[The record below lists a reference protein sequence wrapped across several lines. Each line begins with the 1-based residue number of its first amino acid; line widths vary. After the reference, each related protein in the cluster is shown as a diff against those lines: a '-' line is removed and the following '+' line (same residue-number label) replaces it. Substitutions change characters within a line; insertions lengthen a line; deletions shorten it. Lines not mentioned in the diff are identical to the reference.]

1 MMIILQYSSVRYDDY
16 NHLFFGLLAAL
27 GLFVSLFCLALPWP
41 LLLLKPINSSTKT
54 FQDTLRKLTDLLQ
67 RKHDQVK
74 KTKGLSLPSLQN
86 PFSKLQR
93 KKKEERKHQPGKMCG
108 RYTLLIANSLL
119 ALLGLLLLAGGV
131 WRIVDDQSLRDV
143 ANELRD
149 TAEWD
154 NVAKEVT
161 GLDDAVKEAA
171 GHKYFNYALLGMGG
185 ITLLVALFGF
195 CGAKKE
201 NQCLLS
207 LYTICVF
214 IILLLQIAAI
224 VFINVD
230 DANINFIKD
239 SISSEAEKVDI
250 DIEFEKLKPGSKFVQ
265 NLFFGVSAGL
275 SGIILF
281 FTLTLCCR
289 ARREERVQ
297 GYVDAIQA

>member
-1 MMIILQYSSVRYDDY
+1 MGSLSSE
-16 NHLFFGLLAAL
+16 AE
-27 GLFVSLFCLALPWP
+27 
-41 LLLLKPINSSTKT
+41 
-54 FQDTLRKLTDLLQ
+54 
-67 RKHDQVK
+67 
-74 KTKGLSLPSLQN
+74 
-86 PFSKLQR
+86 
-93 KKKEERKHQPGKMCG
+93 EERETQREKMCV
-108 RYTLLIANSLL
+108 RFTLIIANCLL

-131 WRIVDDQSLRDV
+131 WRIVDDGSLR
-143 ANELRD
+143 E
-149 TAEWD
+149 
-154 NVAKEVT
+154 VAKEIRDTQEWDEVKNGVD

-171 GHKYFNYALLGMGG
+171 GHKYFNYALLAMGG
-185 ITLLVALFGF
+185 VTLLVALFGF

-239 SISSEAEKVDI
+239 SFSSEAEKIDI
-250 DIEFEKLKPGSKFVQ
+250 DIEKLKPGSKFVQ

-275 SGIILF
+275 SAIILF

>member
-1 MMIILQYSSVRYDDY
+1 MGSLASNGEGERTSSKRK
-16 NHLFFGLLAAL
+16 N
-27 GLFVSLFCLALPWP
+27 
-41 LLLLKPINSSTKT
+41 
-54 FQDTLRKLTDLLQ
+54 LR
-67 RKHDQVK
+67 
-74 KTKGLSLPSLQN
+74 S
-86 PFSKLQR
+86 
-93 KKKEERKHQPGKMCG
+93 KMCV

-214 IILLLQIAAI
+214 IIFLLQIAAL
-224 VFINVD
+224 VFINID
-230 DANINFIKD
+230 DA
-239 SISSEAEKVDI
+239 
-250 DIEFEKLKPGSKFVQ
+250 
-265 NLFFGVSAGL
+265 
-275 SGIILF
+275 
-281 FTLTLCCR
+281 
-289 ARREERVQ
+289 
-297 GYVDAIQA
+297 

>member
-1 MMIILQYSSVRYDDY
+1 MGS
-16 NHLFFGLLAAL
+16 LA
-27 GLFVSLFCLALPWP
+27 S
-41 LLLLKPINSSTKT
+41 
-54 FQDTLRKLTDLLQ
+54 
-67 RKHDQVK
+67 
-74 KTKGLSLPSLQN
+74 KGE
-86 PFSKLQR
+86 
-93 KKKEERKHQPGKMCG
+93 EERSSKRKSAEAMCV

-131 WRIVDDQSLRDV
+131 WRIVDNESLREV
-143 ANELRD
+143 ANEIKD
-149 TAEWD
+149 TQEWD
-154 NVAKEVT
+154 DVKEGVD
-161 GLDDAVKEAA
+161 GLEDAVKEASS
-171 GHKYFNYALLGMGG
+171 HKYFNYALLAMGG

-207 LYTICVF
+207 LYSICVF

-230 DANINFIKD
+230 DANIDFIKK
-239 SISSEAEKVDI
+239 SISAQADEIDI
-250 DIEFEKLKPGSKFVQ
+250 DLEKLQPGSKFIQ

-275 SGIILF
+275 SAIIF
-281 FTLTLCCR
+281 VFTVTLCCR

>member
-1 MMIILQYSSVRYDDY
+1 M
-16 NHLFFGLLAAL
+16 G
-27 GLFVSLFCLALPWP
+27 CLTEENLPV
-41 LLLLKPINSSTKT
+41 LKLK
-54 FQDTLRKLTDLLQ
+54 
-67 RKHDQVK
+67 
-74 KTKGLSLPSLQN
+74 
-86 PFSKLQR
+86 R
-93 KKKEERKHQPGKMCG
+93 KKKEERKHQPGKMCV

-154 NVAKEVT
+154 NVAKE
-161 GLDDAVKEAA
+161 
-171 GHKYFNYALLGMGG
+171 
-185 ITLLVALFGF
+185 
-195 CGAKKE
+195 E

-239 SISSEAEKVDI
+239 SISSEVEKIDI
-250 DIEFEKLKPGSKFVQ
+250 DIEKLKPGSKFVQ

-275 SGIILF
+275 SAIILF
-281 FTLTLCCR
+281 FTLPLCCR

>member
-1 MMIILQYSSVRYDDY
+1 MGSIATD
-16 NHLFFGLLAAL
+16 
-27 GLFVSLFCLALPWP
+27 FVSPTQTTCLTEENQSVLQ
-41 LLLLKPINSSTKT
+41 LK
-54 FQDTLRKLTDLLQ
+54 
-67 RKHDQVK
+67 
-74 KTKGLSLPSLQN
+74 
-86 PFSKLQR
+86 R
-93 KKKEERKHQPGKMCG
+93 KKKEERKHQPGKMCV

-239 SISSEAEKVDI
+239 SISSEVEKVDI
-250 DIEFEKLKPGSKFVQ
+250 DIEKLKPGSKFVQ
-265 NLFFGVSAGL
+265 NLFFESRPASPASSSSSPSPSAVEQEGRRGCKDMSMPSKLKLRVSTVFMKIYFYNTE
-275 SGIILF
+275 S
-281 FTLTLCCR
+281 
-289 ARREERVQ
+289 
-297 GYVDAIQA
+297 

>member
-1 MMIILQYSSVRYDDY
+1 MGRR
-16 NHLFFGLLAAL
+16 
-27 GLFVSLFCLALPWP
+27 
-41 LLLLKPINSSTKT
+41 
-54 FQDTLRKLTDLLQ
+54 RK
-67 RKHDQVK
+67 
-74 KTKGLSLPSLQN
+74 S
-86 PFSKLQR
+86 
-93 KKKEERKHQPGKMCG
+93 KEEKRKMCV

-119 ALLGLLLLAGGV
+119 ALPGLLLLAGGV

-154 NVAKEVT
+154 NVKGEVT
-161 GLDDAVKEAA
+161 GLEDAVKEAST
-171 GHKYFNYALLGMGG
+171 HKYFNYALLAMGG
-185 ITLLVALFGF
+185 ITLLVALFGY

-207 LYTICVF
+207 LYSICVF

-224 VFINVD
+224 VFINID
-230 DANINFIKD
+230 DANIDFIKN
-239 SISSEAEKVDI
+239 SISKEAGKIDI
-250 DIEFEKLKPGSKFVQ
+250 DVEKLQPGSKFVQ

-275 SGIILF
+275 SAIILF
-281 FTLTLCCR
+281 FTVTLCCR

>member
-1 MMIILQYSSVRYDDY
+1 MGSLSSE
-16 NHLFFGLLAAL
+16 AE
-27 GLFVSLFCLALPWP
+27 
-41 LLLLKPINSSTKT
+41 
-54 FQDTLRKLTDLLQ
+54 
-67 RKHDQVK
+67 
-74 KTKGLSLPSLQN
+74 
-86 PFSKLQR
+86 
-93 KKKEERKHQPGKMCG
+93 EERETQREKMCV
-108 RYTLLIANSLL
+108 RFTLIIANSLL

-131 WRIVDDQSLRDV
+131 WRIVDDGSLR
-143 ANELRD
+143 E
-149 TAEWD
+149 
-154 NVAKEVT
+154 VAKEIRDTQEWDEVKNGVD
-161 GLDDAVKEAA
+161 GLEEAVKEAA
-171 GHKYFNYALLGMGG
+171 SHKYFNYALLAMGG
-185 ITLLVALFGF
+185 VTLLVALFGF

-201 NQCLLS
+201 SQCLLS
-207 LYTICVF
+207 LHGICVF

-239 SISSEAEKVDI
+239 SISSEVEKIDI
-250 DIEFEKLKPGSKFVQ
+250 DIEKLKPGSKFVQ